1 MKTVGGK
8 FDLLKYYSEKLF
20 LPELNPFRQT
30 NYESQEYEIP
40 EFLQDFL
47 NEISADIIKNKN
59 QFSPQLAFD
68 LNLIFEEIKQHYH
81 LKVILPILMPEINSQ
96 KDYFNKYLELKSLK
110 PNVINVPNEKI
121 KKKFG
126 KSIEEITGFFEN
138 TNIESLSTERI
149 LKAKSLENIPMIPKE
164 KIKEA
169 YSFYSTNIA
178 IFFRNLS
185 LQNNTDISLIP
196 IIIQHVMDSVYVK
209 FGINTKNFLNILN
222 KHNLFED
229 PEVMEI
235 TGLLNMIGML

>member
-20 LPELNPFRQT
+20 LPELNPFRQR

-40 EFLQDFL
+40 EYLQDLL

-81 LKVILPILMPEINSQ
+81 LKVILPILMLEINSQ

-110 PNVINVPNEKI
+110 PHIINVPNEKI

-126 KSIEEITGFFEN
+126 KSLEEITNLFEN

-169 YSFYSTNIA
+169 YRFYSTNIA
-178 IFFRNLS
+178 IFLRNLS

-196 IIIQHVMDSVYVK
+196 IIVQHVMDSVYVK
-209 FGINTKNFLNILN
+209 FGINTKNFINILN

-229 PEVMEI
+229 PEVIEI
-235 TGLLNMIGML
+235 TGLLNMMGML